1 MRKKTQKYEEKENHL
16 DESEEESEEE
26 EEQEEGEEEEEEG
39 EEGQCKTLHHPD
51 TVAELTRFLS
61 SFFFLSF
68 LVQFFFTSDPIS

>member
-1 MRKKTQKYEEKENHL
+1 MRKKTQKYEEKENRL

-26 EEQEEGEEEEEEG
+26 EEQEEEEEEEEG

-68 LVQFFFTSDPIS
+68 SLFSFFFYI